1 MKKFVSSLVLFI
13 YMFVSSPVV
22 LIAQSIQQ
30 EKYYKEITVTKL
42 IEKDK
47 GGEVSLGRAKV
58 VFPEGAL
65 KEDTE
70 ITIQAL
76 FTDENADHR

>member
-30 EKYYKEITVTKL
+30 EKYYKEITVRKL

-47 GGEVSLGRAKV
+47 G
-58 VFPEGAL
+58 
-65 KEDTE
+65 
-70 ITIQAL
+70 
-76 FTDENADHR
+76 